1 MADKLSN
8 ILIWVVVTLVVVGLL
23 FFIAQPL
30 IWDGYG
36 EWVFYAR
43 LFIVLFA
50 LSTFAQLRLYNAI
63 VQNTRFAIKLREA
76 LLKFIQVVPA
86 LERSMKNLN
95 STMGNVK
102 SSSDAVKKAL
112 DNSSDKTEELTDKLN
127 HIKQTIKS
135 EKK

>member
-1 MADKLSN
+1 MENKLSN
-8 ILIWVVVTLVVVGLL
+8 ILIWVVVILVVVGLL

-30 IWDGYG
+30 IWEGYG
-36 EWVFYAR
+36 EWVLYAR
-43 LFIVLFA
+43 IFIVLFA
-50 LSTFAQLRLYNAI
+50 LSTFAQLRLYNAL

-76 LLKFIQVVPA
+76 LLKFIQVVPT

-102 SSSDAVKKAL
+102 ASSDAVKKAL
-112 DNSSDKTEELTDKLN
+112 DNNADKTEELTDKLN

-135 EKK
+135 

>member
-8 ILIWVVVTLVVVGLL
+8 ILIWVVVTLVALGLL
-23 FFIAQPL
+23 FFIFQPL
-30 IWDGYG
+30 IWSGYD

-50 LSTFAQLRLYNAI
+50 FSTFAQLRLYNAI

-112 DNSSDKTEELTDKLN
+112 DNGADKTEELTDKLN

>member
-8 ILIWVVVTLVVVGLL
+8 ILIWAVVTLVVAGVL
-23 FFIAQPL
+23 FFIIQPL
-30 IWDGYG
+30 ILDGYG

-63 VQNTRFAIKLREA
+63 VQNTRFSIKLREA
-76 LLKFIQVVPA
+76 LLKFIQVVPT

-112 DNSSDKTEELTDKLN
+112 DNSADKTEELTDKLN

-135 EKK
+135 

>member
-1 MADKLSN
+1 MADKFSN
-8 ILIWVVVTLVVVGLL
+8 ILIWVVAILVCGLL
-23 FFIAQPL
+23 IFGLLQPL
-30 IWDGYG
+30 IFEGYAD
-36 EWVFYAR
+36 WVFYVRAF
-43 LFIVLFA
+43 LILFA
-50 LSTFAQLRLYNAI
+50 LITFAQLRLYNAI

-102 SSSDAVKKAL
+102 SSSDAVKKSL

>member
-1 MADKLSN
+1 MADKFSN
-8 ILIWVVVTLVVVGLL
+8 ILIWVVFTLVALGLL
-23 FFIAQPL
+23 FFIIQPL
-30 IWDGYG
+30 IWSDYD

-112 DNSSDKTEELTDKLN
+112 DNNADKTEELTDKLN

>member
-8 ILIWVVVTLVVVGLL
+8 ILIWVVAILVCGLL
-23 FFIAQPL
+23 IFGLLQPL
-30 IWDGYG
+30 IFEGYE

-43 LFIVLFA
+43 AFLILFA

-76 LLKFIQVVPA
+76 LLKFIQIVPA

-112 DNSSDKTEELTDKLN
+112 DNSADKTEELTDKLN
-127 HIKQTIKS
+127 HIK
-135 EKK
+135 

>member
-8 ILIWVVVTLVVVGLL
+8 ILIWVVLALVVIGFL
-23 FFIAQPL
+23 FFIVQPL

-36 EWVFYAR
+36 EWVFYVR

-112 DNSSDKTEELTDKLN
+112 DNSADKTEELTDKLN

>member
-1 MADKLSN
+1 MADKFSN
-8 ILIWVVVTLVVVGLL
+8 ILIWVVVAIVVIGLL
-23 FFIAQPL
+23 FFIVQPL

-112 DNSSDKTEELTDKLN
+112 DNSADKTEELTDKLN

-135 EKK
+135 EKR

>member
-1 MADKLSN
+1 MADKFIN
-8 ILIWVVVTLVVVGLL
+8 ILIWVVAILVFGLL
-23 FFIAQPL
+23 IFGLLQPL
-30 IWDGYG
+30 IFDEYA

-43 LFIVLFA
+43 AFLVLFA
-50 LSTFAQLRLYNAI
+50 FSTFAQLRLYNAI

-112 DNSSDKTEELTDKLN
+112 DNSADKTEELTDKLN

>member
-8 ILIWVVVTLVVVGLL
+8 ILIWVVVALVVVGLL
-23 FFIAQPL
+23 FFIVQPL
-30 IWDGYG
+30 IWDGYD

-43 LFIVLFA
+43 LFIVLFT

>member
-8 ILIWVVVTLVVVGLL
+8 ILIWVVAILVCGLL
-23 FFIAQPL
+23 IFALLQPL
-30 IWDGYG
+30 IFEGYAD
-36 EWVFYAR
+36 WVFYAR
-43 LFIVLFA
+43 AFLILFA

-76 LLKFIQVVPA
+76 LLKFIQIVPA

-102 SSSDAVKKAL
+102 SSSDSVKKAL
-112 DNSSDKTEELTDKLN
+112 DNSADKTEELTDKLN

>member
-1 MADKLSN
+1 MENKLSN
-8 ILIWVVVTLVVVGLL
+8 ILIWVVVILVVVGLL

-30 IWDGYG
+30 IWEGYG
-36 EWVFYAR
+36 EWVLYAR
-43 LFIVLFA
+43 IFIVLFA
-50 LSTFAQLRLYNAI
+50 LSTFAQLRLYNAL

-76 LLKFIQVVPA
+76 LLKFIQVVPT

-102 SSSDAVKKAL
+102 ASSDAVKKSL
-112 DNSSDKTEELTDKLN
+112 DNSADKTEELTDKLN

-135 EKK
+135 

>member
-1 MADKLSN
+1 MADKLIN
-8 ILIWVVVTLVVVGLL
+8 TLIWVIVTLVTLGLL
-23 FFIAQPL
+23 FFIIQPL
-30 IWDGYG
+30 IWSGYG

-112 DNSSDKTEELTDKLN
+112 DNSADKTEELTDKLN
-127 HIKQTIKS
+127 YIKQTIKS

>member
-1 MADKLSN
+1 MADKFSN
-8 ILIWVVVTLVVVGLL
+8 ILIWVVLAHVVVGLL
-23 FFIAQPL
+23 FFIFQPL

-50 LSTFAQLRLYNAI
+50 FSTFAQLRLYNAI
-63 VQNTRFAIKLREA
+63 VQNTRFSIKLREA

-102 SSSDAVKKAL
+102 SSSDSVKKAL
-112 DNSSDKTEELTDKLN
+112 DNSADKTEELTDKLN

>member
-1 MADKLSN
+1 MEDKFSN
-8 ILIWVVVTLVVVGLL
+8 ILIWVVAILVFGLL
-23 FFIAQPL
+23 IFGLLQPL
-30 IWDGYG
+30 IFDGYA

-43 LFIVLFA
+43 AFLVLFA

-95 STMGNVK
+95 STMGSVK
-102 SSSDAVKKAL
+102 ASSDAVKKSL
-112 DNSSDKTEELTDKLN
+112 DSSSDKTEELTEKLN
-127 HIKQTIKS
+127 HLRQAKS
-135 EKK
+135 ESK

>member
-8 ILIWVVVTLVVVGLL
+8 ILIWVVAILVCGLL
-23 FFIAQPL
+23 IFVLFQPL
-30 IWDGYG
+30 IFEGYAD
-36 EWVFYAR
+36 WVFYAR
-43 LFIVLFA
+43 AFLILFA
-50 LSTFAQLRLYNAI
+50 FSTFAQLRLYNAI

-76 LLKFIQVVPA
+76 LLKFIQIVPT

-112 DNSSDKTEELTDKLN
+112 DNSADKTEELTDKLN

>member
-8 ILIWVVVTLVVVGLL
+8 ILIWIVIALVAVGLI
-23 FFIAQPL
+23 FFIVQPL
-30 IWDGYG
+30 VFDGYDD
-36 EWVFYAR
+36 WVFYAR

-76 LLKFIQVVPA
+76 LLKFIQVVPT
-86 LERSMKNLN
+86 LERAMKNLN

-112 DNSSDKTEELTDKLN
+112 DNSADKTEELTEKLN